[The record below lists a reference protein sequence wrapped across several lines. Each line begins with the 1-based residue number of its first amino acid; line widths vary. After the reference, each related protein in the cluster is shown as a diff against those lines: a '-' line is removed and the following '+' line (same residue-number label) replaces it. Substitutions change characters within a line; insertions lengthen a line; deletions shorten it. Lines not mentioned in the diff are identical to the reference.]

1 MNGVSLFSSSGIG
14 ELFLIKNGIKIKVAN
29 ELIKRRAELYN
40 VIHKDSSMICGDIN
54 NDIVFNKI
62 IKKAKE
68 EKCKFLIATPP
79 CQGFSLAGKN
89 KNLSEMQLDERNYL
103 FLKVIELVKIQK
115 FDYVIIEN
123 VPRFLQLVLP
133 YKGKLLSPESILSN
147 ELGKNY
153 NIDVQIYNSAEY
165 SIPQTRKRAIIKIYK
180 KNLNWPPPKKHK
192 KQITLRESIGHLP
205 TLESGQKSKI
215 KWHFARVHSDSH
227 ILTMRHTPEGKSAF
241 QNKKY
246 FPKTKDGLVPK
257 GFATTYSRLKWDE
270 PSPTITMRN
279 DAISSQRNVHPG
291 RKLKNGTFSDARVL
305 TIKELFLLT
314 GLGDD
319 FDLPTNTSEIL
330 IRQVIG
336 ECVPPGLIY
345 EITKSI

>member
-14 ELFLIKNGIKIKVAN
+14 ELFLKKNGINIKVAN
-29 ELIKRRAELYN
+29 ELIKRRADLYN
-40 VIHKDSSMICGDIN
+40 IIHKDSSMICGDIN
-54 NDIVFNKI
+54 DKVIFDEIVKI
-62 IKKAKE
+62 SKKD
-68 EKCKFLIATPP
+68 KCKFLIATPP

-89 KNLSEMQLDERNYL
+89 KNLTEMQLDERNYL

-115 FDYVIIEN
+115 FDYIIIEN

-133 YKGKLLSPESILSN
+133 YKGKLLSPESILNN

-153 NIDVQIYNSAEY
+153 NINVQIYNSAEY

-180 KNLNWPPPKKHK
+180 KNLNWLPPKKHK
-192 KQITLRESIGHLP
+192 KQITLREAIGHLP
-205 TLESGQKSKI
+205 SLESGEKSKI
-215 KWHFARVHSDSH
+215 KWHFARVHSELH
-227 ILTMRHTPEGKSAF
+227 IETMKHTPEGKSAF

-257 GFATTYSRLKWDE
+257 GFATTYARLKWDE

-279 DAISSQRNVHPG
+279 DAVSSQRNVHPG
-291 RKLKNGTFSDARVL
+291 RKLKDGTYSDARVL

-319 FDLPTNTSEIL
+319 FELPINTPEIL

-345 EITKSI
+345 EITKTI